1 MKKKFKFAPL
11 SVLVV
16 AAVLALSGC
25 TFVFTGGARVLYDDN
40 NATEGNVPVD
50 PYLYSYGDTATVL
63 DNTGNLTK
71 SGCVFV
77 GWNTNADGS
86 GTPYYPGSPLY
97 MDSFMVILY
106 AQWMPWYAI
115 KGTWSLTYQWDN
127 MLSQGY
133 SRWYIEGSMSDQSD
147 WTFHDDQGASGSWS
161 ISGNTIEFHYQNGI
175 SYIFS
180 FLGSNYLSSDN
191 RWGSMRGTM
200 SGRDAYGV
208 NHTGT
213 WSATQLSTSI
223 IPMARSVLESG
234 SITPSGE
241 VVK

>member
-1 MKKKFKFAPL
+1 MKKSYKLTLL

-16 AAVLALSGC
+16 AAVLVLSGC
-25 TFVFTGGARVLYDDN
+25 TFVFTGAGRVFYDDN
-40 NATEGNVPVD
+40 NATEGTAPVD
-50 PYLYSYGDTATVL
+50 PTLYAYGDTATVL
-63 DNTGNLTK
+63 GNTGNLQK

-77 GWNTNADGS
+77 GWNTNADGT
-86 GTPYYPGSPLY
+86 GMWYYADDSLKI
-97 MDSFMVILY
+97 DSFMVILY
-106 AQWMPWYAI
+106 AQWMPWYEI
-115 KGTWSLTYQWDN
+115 LGTWSLTYQWHS

-133 SRWYIEGSMSDQSD
+133 SHWYIEGSMSDQSD
-147 WTFHDDQGASGSWS
+147 WTFYDDQLASGSWS

-175 SYIFS
+175 SYVFS

-191 RWGSMRGTM
+191 RWRSMRGTM